1 MKKLCLTSLLVL
13 FMIPALAS
21 AEENSPFAGKT
32 KVADIIAAYE
42 AEAQKIIGGASAATE
57 EEKTKLKTQ
66 NDDNIAA
73 LKGNSTTTGN
83 ETGDTPPG
91 DEAATDPDADA
102 ADEEAKA
109 KKLADLKAKADE
121 AKETEQ
127 SLENKILGA
136 TGMATMGIGG
146 MQLASGLAEKKA
158 DEEAETAMKAYLATF
173 TCEYGS
179 GRIAG
184 GESAIELP
192 GANALTPL
200 VMQYRELANSLKTRK
215 NALGMQP
222 GIESEEIID
231 AATAGLYD
239 DKNVGKTG
247 GAYTSLAAAL
257 QGDATAA
264 AAWDAQKEEAAKKVK
279 TGAITAGVGGAASL
293 IGNVALNGELG
304 EKIKDLKAKKASKK
318 SEENA
323 NEIKKKLKEA
333 GMENVDDLDLSK
345 LDLSDAGDVIKKFN
359 SDELKKA
366 IAKKDPKLETDA
378 TEALDTTDEGSFAT
392 SLGALF
398 GLAESINKKQ

>member
-13 FMIPALAS
+13 FMVPALAS
-21 AEENSPFAGKT
+21 AEYSSLFAGKT

-42 AEAQKIIGGASAATE
+42 AKATEIINGASEATKE
-57 EEKTKLKTQ
+57 EQTKLNTQ

-73 LKGNSTTTGN
+73 LKGTSTTKN
-83 ETGDTPPG
+83 GDTPPG
-91 DEAATDPDADA
+91 EEAAATPDATA

-109 KKLADLKAKADE
+109 QKLADLKQKAEE

-158 DEEAETAMKAYLATF
+158 DEEAETAMRAYLATF

-323 NEIKKKLKEA
+323 KDLKEKLKEA

-345 LDLSDAGDVIKKFN
+345 LDLSDAGNTIKKLDF
-359 SDELKKA
+359 DALKKA
-366 IAKKDPKLETDA
+366 ISEGRVDKDA
-378 TEALDTTDEGSFAT
+378 MALDTADAKKFGE
-392 SLGALF
+392 SLEKLF
-398 GLAESINKKQ
+398 ESAKKE

>member
-13 FMIPALAS
+13 FMVPALAS
-21 AEENSPFAGKT
+21 AEETSPFAGKT

-42 AEAQKIIGGASAATE
+42 AEAKKIIGGASAATE
-57 EEKTKLKTQ
+57 EEKTKLNTQ
-66 NDDNIAA
+66 NDGNIAA
-73 LKGNSTTTGN
+73 LKGNSTTKNG
-83 ETGDTPPG
+83 ETGDTK
-91 DEAATDPDADA
+91 DEAATPDATA
-102 ADEEAKA
+102 TDEEAKA
-109 KKLADLKAKADE
+109 KKLADLKQKAEE

-158 DEEAETAMKAYLATF
+158 DEEAETAMRAYLATF

-323 NEIKKKLKEA
+323 NEIKKKLKDA
-333 GMENVDDLDLSK
+333 GMQKVDDLDLSK

-366 IAKKDPKLETDA
+366 IAKNPSKINKDA
-378 TEALDTTDEGSFAT
+378 TALDTTDEGSFAT

>member
-1 MKKLCLTSLLVL
+1 MKKICLTSLLVL
-13 FMIPALAS
+13 FIAPALAS
-21 AEENSPFAGKT
+21 ADNTDPFADK
-32 KVADIIAAYE
+32 KNAAEIIAAYE
-42 AEAQKIIGGASAATE
+42 AEAKKIIGQASDATE
-57 EEKTKLKTQ
+57 EEKTKLNTQ
-66 NDDNIAA
+66 NNDNIAA
-73 LKGNSTTTGN
+73 LSGNSTTTGN
-83 ETGDTPPG
+83 DTDGTPPEG
-91 DEAATDPDADA
+91 EKAADPDATA
-102 ADEEAKA
+102 ADEKAAKA
-109 KKLADLKAKADE
+109 KKLADLKSKAEE

-158 DEEAETAMKAYLATF
+158 DEEAETAMRAYLATF

-179 GRIAG
+179 GRFAG

-222 GIESEEIID
+222 GIESEEIMD

-247 GAYTSLAAAL
+247 GAYTSLARAL
-257 QGDATAA
+257 SGDAEDA
-264 AAWDAQKEEAAKKVK
+264 AAWNAQKEEAAKKVK
-279 TGAITAGVGGAASL
+279 TGAIVAGVGGAASL

-304 EKIKDLKAKKASKK
+304 EKIKDLKDKKASKK

-323 NEIKKKLKEA
+323 KDLKEKLKEA
-333 GMENVDDLDLSK
+333 GMKNVDDLDLSK
-345 LDLSDAGDVIKKFN
+345 LDLSDTDDLIKKLDFKKLKSAIDKEN
-359 SDELKKA
+359 SQ
-366 IAKKDPKLETDA
+366 IETNA
-378 TEALDTTDEGSFAT
+378 TEALDTTNAKKFEE
-392 SLGALF
+392 SLKDLF
-398 GLAESINKKQ
+398 KSAKK